1 MKLKFLF
8 LFLFLIHP
16 SFLYSHVNHY
26 NKIKSIEM
34 DILRNGKKIGFNKYN
49 FILKNDFF
57 IVKNQTN
64 FVAKVIG
71 LKLLSIDSS
80 STETYKNGKLV
91 EYKSRTI
98 QNKKTKYN
106 DLILNPKKMIYNI
119 NGSSFNGIAP
129 SDALVGNW
137 WNHNILQ
144 SEIVISPLSGSL
156 RFQEVYFI
164 SKEMLKIEKK
174 VYDTSRFKIVMK
186 NKINDKKKEEFD
198 VWLDDKSK
206 IILKVSYSNFGEWEY
221 IVRNIEKFNLNENF

>member
-1 MKLKFLF
+1 MKLKFFFLLLF
-8 LFLFLIHP
+8 LFLVHP
-16 SFLYSHVNHY
+16 SFLFSHVNHY

-34 DILRNGKKIGFNKYN
+34 DILRNGKKIGYNKYN
-49 FILKNDFF
+49 FIVKNDFF

-64 FVAKVIG
+64 FNAKVIG
-71 LKLLSIDSS
+71 FNLLSIDSS

-91 EYKSRTI
+91 KYKSRTT

-106 DLILNPKKMIYNI
+106 DLILNQKSEIYNI
-119 NGSSFNGIAP
+119 KGSSFNGIAP

-144 SEIVISPLSGSL
+144 SEIIISPLSGSL

-164 SKEMLKIEKK
+164 SKEILKIEKK
-174 VYDTSRFKIVMK
+174 IYDTSRFKIVMK
-186 NKINDKKKEEFD
+186 KKIDDKKKEEFD

-206 IILKVSYSNFGEWEY
+206 IILKVSYSKLGDWEY
-221 IVRNIEKFNLNENF
+221 IVKNIEKFN

>member
-119 NGSSFNGIAP
+119 KGSSFNGIAP

-174 VYDTSRFKIVMK
+174 VYDTSRFKIVLRK
-186 NKINDKKKEEFD
+186 SIEDKKIEEFY
-198 VWLDDKSK
+198 VWLDNDSK
-206 IILKVSYSNFGEWEY
+206 IILKVSYSKFGIWEY
-221 IVRNIEKFNLNENF
+221 IVKKIEKFS

>member
-1 MKLKFLF
+1 
-8 LFLFLIHP
+8 
-16 SFLYSHVNHY
+16 
-26 NKIKSIEM
+26 M

-144 SEIVISPLSGSL
+144 SEIIISPLSGSL

-164 SKEMLKIEKK
+164 SKEILKIEKK
-174 VYDTSRFKIVMK
+174 IYDTSRFKIVMK
-186 NKINDKKKEEFD
+186 KKIDDKKKEEFD

-206 IILKVSYSNFGEWEY
+206 IILKVSYSKFGDWEY
-221 IVRNIEKFNLNENF
+221 IVKKIEKLD

>member
-1 MKLKFLF
+1 
-8 LFLFLIHP
+8 
-16 SFLYSHVNHY
+16 
-26 NKIKSIEM
+26 M

-119 NGSSFNGIAP
+119 KGSSFNGIAP

-156 RFQEVYFI
+156 RFQEIYFM
-164 SKEMLKIEKK
+164 SKEILKIEKK

-186 NKINDKKKEEFD
+186 KKINDKKKEEFD

-221 IVRNIEKFNLNENF
+221 IVRNIEKFN